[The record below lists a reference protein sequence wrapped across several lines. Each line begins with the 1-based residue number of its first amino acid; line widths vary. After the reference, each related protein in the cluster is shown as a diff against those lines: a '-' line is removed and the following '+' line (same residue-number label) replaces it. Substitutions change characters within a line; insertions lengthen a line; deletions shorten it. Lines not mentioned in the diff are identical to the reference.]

1 MSIKARQARDGLA
14 LFKVESARRSKEK
27 PNEPHM
33 FQDSDPI
40 GFDSNCSVCEGK
52 HRDAIH
58 HEGDVNIVSEGID
71 STPDAVLQSIPS
83 VSQPAPIGANNKDPA
98 MSRKP
103 KAESFVNEDGYTE
116 TVNPEVN
123 QAPTQQEIN
132 AEKALAKQEAKA
144 AKLAAKLAKQEAA
157 IAAKAEKEAAK
168 LAKLSATK
176 EEREAAKAERAAR
189 LAALNADGERKYTGS
204 MLALADRVKLGLYV
218 KGVTGQLRS
227 NDELAQIL
235 DGVTP
240 IGVIQTA
247 KAVLELD
254 VNPYSHLNVGQ
265 QSMNLRNKLRGA
277 IRKGT
282 ITLDAI
288 RAYVAENDLD
298 VSQSI
303 VEKAAAKAERVAAAK
318 AEKEAKAALKAA
330 ASEAVEA

>member
-14 LFKVESARRSKEK
+14 LFKVESTRRSKEK
-27 PNEPHM
+27 PNEPHT
-33 FQDSDPI
+33 FRDSDPT

-71 STPDAVLQSIPS
+71 STPDAMLQSIPS

-98 MSRKP
+98 MSHKP

-189 LAALNADGERKYTGS
+189 LAALNVDGTRKYTGP
-204 MLALADRVKLGLYV
+204 MLALADRVKSGLYI

-254 VNPYSHLNVGQ
+254 ANPYSHLNVGQ

-288 RAYVAENDLD
+288 RTYVAENDLD

-303 VEKAAAKAERVAAAK
+303 VEKAIAKAERVAAAK